1 MKNLWKGVKSMAKET
16 ISAINSTKFAI
27 VDNIAK
33 GTTALF
39 TNKQIM
45 MASGIII
52 AGVGASMIVAAHVAM

>member
-1 MKNLWKGVKSMAKET
+1 MKNLWKGVKNMAKET
-16 ISAINSTKFAI
+16 INAVNSTKFAM

-33 GTTALF
+33 GTAALF

-45 MASGIII
+45 MASGIIV